1 MDRSLSSTP
10 TRGALRGMGLA
21 ASRTLSGI
29 RTWQVFLVA
38 LALRLPI
45 VWLRPLEAHAENIKA
60 GFTLAQRGYF
70 GDPFSIPTGPTA
82 HVAPAYPAL
91 VAAVRSL
98 TPSDAAC
105 MHALSIIIA
114 VVSAG
119 NIAAL
124 LPVSRV
130 LKLPSSSG
138 TIAALAWLF
147 PFFAWIEV
155 SAEFETP
162 FVVAALLTLLTLVAR
177 TVECAPPN
185 TVAGARLGLAAG
197 LAAYVTPTVLPVV
210 ALATLVGAR
219 LALWSMKG
227 LLAVTAGAALT
238 FAVAVLPYTL
248 RNHHVFGEWFLM
260 RDNFGMEL
268 ATSNGPNAR
277 ATKDENSD
285 AWNGTLRVVPGSSH
299 QEAALVRDLG
309 EVEYNHR
316 QQRAAVAWIRA
327 NPGAFLALVAERV
340 GYMILPRS
348 IRWSQQIIAD
358 AISLMTIAGCVL
370 LWQSRY
376 KFGVR
381 FLSAAIVGHLLVYLL
396 IEHDIRY
403 MYPALFLE
411 SLIAGSFLVALV
423 RIWKDRRDRLTEW
436 ATTYR
441 PSHRT
446 RRL

>member
-10 TRGALRGMGLA
+10 TRGALNGVRLA
-21 ASRTLSGI
+21 ASWTRSGI

-60 GFTLAQRGYF
+60 GFTLAQRGYL

-105 MHALSIIIA
+105 MHALSIIVVI
-114 VVSAG
+114 VSAC

-124 LPVSRV
+124 LPVARV
-130 LKLPSSSG
+130 MRLPNSSG
-138 TIAALAWLF
+138 TIAALMWIL

-162 FVVAALLTLLTLVAR
+162 FVVAALLALLTLAAR
-177 TVECAPPN
+177 AIENAPPN
-185 TVAGARLGLAAG
+185 FAVGARLGLAAG

-219 LALWSMKG
+219 LARWNVKG
-227 LLAVTAGAALT
+227 LLAATAGAALT

-248 RNHHVFGEWFLM
+248 RNHHDFGEWFLM
-260 RDNFGMEL
+260 RDNFGLEL
-268 ATSNGPNAR
+268 AMSNGPDAR

-285 AWNGTLRVVPGSSH
+285 ARNGILRLHPGNSH

-309 EVEYNHR
+309 EVEYNHA
-316 QQRAAVAWIRA
+316 QQRAAVAWMRA
-327 NPGAFLALVAERV
+327 NPGAFLALVAEHA

-348 IRWSQQIIAD
+348 IRWSQRIIAD

-370 LWQSRY
+370 LWRSRY
-376 KFGVR
+376 KFGIR
-381 FLSAAIVGHLLVYLL
+381 FLSAAIAGYLLVYLL
-396 IEHDIRY
+396 IQHDIRY

-411 SLIAGSFLVALV
+411 SLIAGSFVVMLV
-423 RIWKDRRDRLTEW
+423 RIWRER
-436 ATTYR
+436 
-441 PSHRT
+441 HT
-446 RRL
+446 RYSS